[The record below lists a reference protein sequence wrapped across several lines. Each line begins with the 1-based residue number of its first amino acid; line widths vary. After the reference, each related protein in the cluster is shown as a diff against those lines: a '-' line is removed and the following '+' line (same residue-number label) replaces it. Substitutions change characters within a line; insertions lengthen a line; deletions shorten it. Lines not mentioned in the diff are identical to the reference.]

1 MLFASAAYLESLPH
15 LGRPLQTAAL
25 PFPVA
30 VREVPGTAH
39 ADAIGPWPYVPA
51 PAPALLA
58 PALDE
63 LRRLGLVSLTLM
75 LAPDTGPADIAAY
88 AALGVGLRPLKDH
101 FVVDPQLPPAIV
113 GPRTRRNLAIGA
125 RHWEVAEEAAPA
137 ELAETAARLYA
148 GLADRRILSD
158 ITRVPPLH
166 FATLA
171 RLPGAVFLTARK
183 GPLVG
188 AMVIAARQAGRT
200 DLLHLL
206 IDQAHIATCPGY
218 AVLGHVARDWS
229 RQGPVYL
236 GGMPDGPDGP
246 GVGRFKARWSNR
258 TSALLLATA
267 ILRPDTY
274 AALAGDG
281 GAAAYFPA
289 YRRPLA
295 QEPTT

>member
-1 MLFASAAYLESLPH
+1 
-15 LGRPLQTAAL
+15 
-25 PFPVA
+25 
-30 VREVPGTAH
+30 
-39 ADAIGPWPYVPA
+39 
-51 PAPALLA
+51 
-58 PALDE
+58 
-63 LRRLGLVSLTLM
+63 
-75 LAPDTGPADIAAY
+75 
-88 AALGVGLRPLKDH
+88 
-101 FVVDPQLPPAIV
+101 
-113 GPRTRRNLAIGA
+113 
-125 RHWEVAEEAAPA
+125 VAEKPA
-137 ELAETAARLYA
+137 RRTGGAGA

-158 ITRVPPLH
+158 ITRVPPQH
-166 FATLA
+166 VAALA
-171 RLPGAVFLTARK
+171 RLPGAVFLTARQ

-206 IDQAHIATCPGY
+206 IDQARIATCPGY

-246 GVGRFKARWSNR
+246 GVGRFKARGSNR

-267 ILRPDTY
+267 ILRPDTSQ
-274 AALAGDG
+274 LAGDG

-295 QEPTT
+295 EPAT